1 MSCSTA
7 YRKRALAPCW
17 RLALGLAVACLVG
30 AASVSLAT
38 QVGEPAP
45 TCSLELLVDGTKSSV
60 GTPRKG
66 TVTLVDFWASWCA
79 PCAHSFPFLNR
90 LERDFENE
98 RFRIVA
104 INVDESRS
112 DAIDFLSRYP
122 VDFTVA
128 FDPTGECPETFDL
141 PGMPSSFLID
151 QNGMVRWMQRGFR
164 PANEAQI
171 RAEVESLL
179 AEIPETGSKQ
189 P

>member
-1 MSCSTA
+1 MGS
-7 YRKRALAPCW
+7 
-17 RLALGLAVACLVG
+17 
-30 AASVSLAT
+30 ASASLAT
-38 QVGEPAP
+38 QVGEAAPA
-45 TCSLELLVDGTKSSV
+45 CSLELLVDGTKSSV
-60 GTPRKG
+60 GQPRKG

-128 FDPTGECPETFDL
+128 VDSAGECPEAFDL
-141 PGMPSSFLID
+141 PGMPSSFLVD
-151 QNGMVRWMQRGFR
+151 QNGIVRWIQRGFR

-179 AEIPETGSKQ
+179 AEIPKTDSKQ